1 MLITNNHI
9 PFTCDER
16 KIWPNINESQ
26 NIMTMIAVFKIY
38 SLMRHPKNRLNH
50 LRINHEFTK
59 EIGLDWITSATF
71 YQVGR
76 INLSLT
82 FLAR

>member
-9 PFTCDER
+9 PFTCGER
-16 KIWPNINESQ
+16 KIWSNINESQ

-38 SLMRHPKNRLNH
+38 SQVRHPKNRLNH
-50 LRINHEFTK
+50 LRINHEFTR
-59 EIGLDWITSATF
+59 EIGWDWITSATF
-71 YQVGR
+71 YQLGR

-82 FLAR
+82 SLAR